1 MAGLYSGTFCNDN
14 KLFKLT
20 FQRQKPVNG
29 RSSIKEEEELF
40 QAIVA
45 AANIHPLP
53 PYINPSLF
61 LCYLRC
67 MYMKPDIPIVMR
79 LKNDKYI
86 YIPKAKNDLLKS
98 RVNECYCGMFISL
111 FLFYFNLIKIGLTMD
126 VGMFH

>member
-29 RSSIKEEEELF
+29 RSSINKKEEELF

-53 PYINPSLF
+53 PYINPSF
-61 LCYLRC
+61 FCYLRC
-67 MYMKPDIPIVMR
+67 MYMKPDIPIVMK
-79 LKNDKYI
+79 LKNDKYL
-86 YIPKAKNDLLKS
+86 YPKGKKRS
-98 RVNECYCGMFISL
+98 V
-111 FLFYFNLIKIGLTMD
+111 KI
-126 VGMFH
+126 